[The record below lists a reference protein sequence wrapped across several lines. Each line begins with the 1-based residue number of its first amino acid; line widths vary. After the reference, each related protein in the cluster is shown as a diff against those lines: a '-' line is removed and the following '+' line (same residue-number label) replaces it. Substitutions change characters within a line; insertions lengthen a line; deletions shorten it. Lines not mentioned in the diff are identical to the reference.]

1 MWIITC
7 SCALYVSY
15 ASILLQAMSY
25 QQLQLFAS
33 LNTAFTSA
41 KAPNGTSTMIEG
53 RSLELNKNWC
63 IHSAYVHIHTRTLHC
78 IHICYTGG
86 LTMQLYTQQV
96 LCRST
101 VIKVASDLH
110 YLSLSACTW
119 TGSHHGLVYTQYNT
133 ATMDWQFICLHAR
146 LVHADAEWGPM

>member
-1 MWIITC
+1 
-7 SCALYVSY
+7 
-15 ASILLQAMSY
+15 MSY

-63 IHSAYVHIHTRTLHC
+63 IHSAYVHIHTCTLHC

-101 VIKVASDLH
+101 VIKVVSDLY
-110 YLSLSACTW
+110 YLSLPACTW
-119 TGSHHGLVYTQYNT
+119 TGSHHGLVHNT
-133 ATMDWQFICLHAR
+133 IQQLWTDNLYVCMHVWFMQMLNEDICKLTLLSPSWTMPFLM
-146 LVHADAEWGPM
+146 LL